1 MSKTN
6 HILVVEDDDDI
17 MELIRFNCEREGL
30 VTAAARSAEQ
40 ALRLVEDTS
49 PALILVDLMLP
60 GMDGLALCRVLKSN
74 VLTRGVPIVMV
85 TAKGEETDIIAG
97 LEQGAEDYITKP
109 FSPRVLIARIKAV
122 LRRHGAEVHDRQA
135 PLTVGE
141 LTIHPGRREVRSAT
155 ARCAHRHRILG
166 PAVSGQPRRLG
177 VHPQPARRRG
187 ARTGL
192 PGDRPLHRRADRRRA
207 QEAGHRQPAHRNRPR
222 RRLPFPGRH
231 PIGGSFDPMRPAGVT
246 VTVTALAAVAAAA
259 GAAAYALQH
268 VAATVAAALLV
279 AGSVGVAALSL
290 WRLCARPAARGAQ
303 MLAAV
308 AGAGGHGGRGGQSGA
323 PLEALAAQVRERLA
337 QLERSHQRLQAVIR
351 DLPQGV
357 LVFDRDGALLEINR
371 TGMVMLGASTAVAG
385 VVGIAGI
392 VHGTE
397 PGPDPSADS
406 GADGQSAA
414 AQVVDRYGLAAVA
427 QRALRGENAEV
438 DIPVRGAETRWLQ
451 AHGQLSGGPD
461 GERGA
466 LLVLHDVTRLRHL
479 EQVRRDFVD
488 NVSHELRT
496 PFTLVNGFAET
507 LLDGDMCPNPE
518 ARHFL
523 EIIHKHSAR
532 VSAII
537 DDLLLLAHI
546 ERAEDRSGISFE
558 DALLAPV
565 ISAVLLSCGRT
576 AKGHGV
582 ALHEVCDAGLTCRMN
597 ALLIEQAITNLVDNA
612 ITYSSRDTG
621 VTVRGLRRGGG
632 VVVEV
637 IDTGLGIAQE
647 YQQRIFERFYR
658 VDAARSRDS
667 GGTGLGLAIV
677 KHIAQAHAGE
687 VTVRS
692 APGRGSTFTLRLP
705 G

>member
-1 MSKTN
+1 
-6 HILVVEDDDDI
+6 
-17 MELIRFNCEREGL
+17 
-30 VTAAARSAEQ
+30 
-40 ALRLVEDTS
+40 
-49 PALILVDLMLP
+49 
-60 GMDGLALCRVLKSN
+60 
-74 VLTRGVPIVMV
+74 
-85 TAKGEETDIIAG
+85 
-97 LEQGAEDYITKP
+97 
-109 FSPRVLIARIKAV
+109 
-122 LRRHGAEVHDRQA
+122 
-135 PLTVGE
+135 
-141 LTIHPGRREVRSAT
+141 
-155 ARCAHRHRILG
+155 
-166 PAVSGQPRRLG
+166 
-177 VHPQPARRRG
+177 
-187 ARTGL
+187 
-192 PGDRPLHRRADRRRA
+192 
-207 QEAGHRQPAHRNRPR
+207 
-222 RRLPFPGRH
+222 
-231 PIGGSFDPMRPAGVT
+231 MRPAGVT

-259 GAAAYALQH
+259 GAAAAAVQH

-303 MLAAV
+303 MLADV
-308 AGAGGHGGRGGQSGA
+308 AGAGGHVGQSGA
-323 PLEALAAQVRERLA
+323 QLEALAAQVRERLA
-337 QLERSHQRLQAVIR
+337 HLERSQQRLRAVIR

-371 TGMVMLGASTAVAG
+371 TGMAMLGASAAG
-385 VVGIAGI
+385 TDAG
-392 VHGTE
+392 
-397 PGPDPSADS
+397 
-406 GADGQSAA
+406 GQSVAAA
-414 AQVVDRYGLAAVA
+414 AQVVERYGLATVA
-427 QRALRGENAEV
+427 QRALRGESAEV
-438 DIPVRGAETRWLQ
+438 DIPVGGAETRWLQ

-496 PFTLVNGFAET
+496 PFTAVSGFAET

-582 ALHEVCDAGLTCRMN
+582 TLHEVCDAGLTCRMN

-612 ITYSSRDTG
+612 ITYSSRDSG

-647 YQQRIFERFYR
+647 HQQRIFERFYR
-658 VDAARSRDS
+658 VDPARSRDS

>member
-1 MSKTN
+1 
-6 HILVVEDDDDI
+6 
-17 MELIRFNCEREGL
+17 
-30 VTAAARSAEQ
+30 
-40 ALRLVEDTS
+40 
-49 PALILVDLMLP
+49 
-60 GMDGLALCRVLKSN
+60 
-74 VLTRGVPIVMV
+74 
-85 TAKGEETDIIAG
+85 
-97 LEQGAEDYITKP
+97 
-109 FSPRVLIARIKAV
+109 
-122 LRRHGAEVHDRQA
+122 
-135 PLTVGE
+135 
-141 LTIHPGRREVRSAT
+141 
-155 ARCAHRHRILG
+155 
-166 PAVSGQPRRLG
+166 
-177 VHPQPARRRG
+177 
-187 ARTGL
+187 
-192 PGDRPLHRRADRRRA
+192 
-207 QEAGHRQPAHRNRPR
+207 
-222 RRLPFPGRH
+222 
-231 PIGGSFDPMRPAGVT
+231 MRPAGVT

-259 GAAAYALQH
+259 GAAAYAVQH

-303 MLAAV
+303 MLADV
-308 AGAGGHGGRGGQSGA
+308 AGAGGHVGHVGQSGA
-323 PLEALAAQVRERLA
+323 QLEALAAHVRERLA
-337 QLERSHQRLQAVIR
+337 HLERSQQRLRAVIR

-371 TGMVMLGASTAVAG
+371 TGMAMLGASAAAGDAAGVAG
-385 VVGIAGI
+385 VV
-392 VHGTE
+392 HGTE
-397 PGPDPSADS
+397 RGLDRSAGTD
-406 GADGQSAA
+406 ANAQPVSAA

-427 QRALRGENAEV
+427 QRALRGEDAEV

-451 AHGQLSGGPD
+451 AHGQLAGGPD

-496 PFTLVNGFAET
+496 PFTAVSGFAET

-565 ISAVLLSCGRT
+565 ISAVLLSCERT

-647 YQQRIFERFYR
+647 HQQRIFERFYR
-658 VDAARSRDS
+658 VDPARSRDS

-687 VTVRS
+687 VAVRS

>member
-1 MSKTN
+1 
-6 HILVVEDDDDI
+6 
-17 MELIRFNCEREGL
+17 
-30 VTAAARSAEQ
+30 
-40 ALRLVEDTS
+40 
-49 PALILVDLMLP
+49 
-60 GMDGLALCRVLKSN
+60 
-74 VLTRGVPIVMV
+74 
-85 TAKGEETDIIAG
+85 
-97 LEQGAEDYITKP
+97 
-109 FSPRVLIARIKAV
+109 
-122 LRRHGAEVHDRQA
+122 
-135 PLTVGE
+135 
-141 LTIHPGRREVRSAT
+141 
-155 ARCAHRHRILG
+155 
-166 PAVSGQPRRLG
+166 
-177 VHPQPARRRG
+177 
-187 ARTGL
+187 
-192 PGDRPLHRRADRRRA
+192 
-207 QEAGHRQPAHRNRPR
+207 
-222 RRLPFPGRH
+222 
-231 PIGGSFDPMRPAGVT
+231 MRPAGVT
-246 VTVTALAAVAAAA
+246 VTVTALAVVAAAA
-259 GAAAYALQH
+259 GAAAYAVQQ

-303 MLAAV
+303 MLADVAGL
-308 AGAGGHGGRGGQSGA
+308 AGAGGHVGQSGA
-323 PLEALAAQVRERLA
+323 QLEALAAHVRERLA
-337 QLERSHQRLQAVIR
+337 HLERSDQRLRAVIR

-371 TGMVMLGASTAVAG
+371 TGMAMLGAAAAG
-385 VVGIAGI
+385 
-392 VHGTE
+392 
-397 PGPDPSADS
+397 AD
-406 GADGQSAA
+406 ADGQSVAA
-414 AQVVDRYGLAAVA
+414 AAEVVERYGLAAVA
-427 QRALRGENAEV
+427 QRAQRGESAEV
-438 DIPVRGAETRWLQ
+438 DIPVAGAETRWLQ

-496 PFTLVNGFAET
+496 PFTAVSGFAET

-558 DALLAPV
+558 DSLLAPV
-565 ISAVLLSCGRT
+565 ISAVLLSCGRI

-612 ITYSSRDTG
+612 ITYSSRDSG

-692 APGRGSTFTLRLP
+692 ASGRGSTFTLRLP